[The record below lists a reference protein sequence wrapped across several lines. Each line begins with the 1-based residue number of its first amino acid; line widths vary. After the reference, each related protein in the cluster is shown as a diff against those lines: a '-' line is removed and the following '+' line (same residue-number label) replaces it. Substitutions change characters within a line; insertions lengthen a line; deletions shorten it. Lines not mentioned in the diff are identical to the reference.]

1 MLTFCFVPVEKV
13 KETYWL
19 PPQQIC
25 SFLLQLCCL
34 SDTHFAL
41 VDSLANNFF
50 LTSSFFFSHATTL
63 NLNLYKIYAWFIS
76 LFISGQNFYAFPK
89 SNCIIFRANIRY
101 DMSFYLTSPTLFFKI
116 LCFFPLYT
124 SIIPSS
130 LDIHFIIFFCV
141 CLWRANLIFLSL
153 IGISVFFFT
162 PNIFSSVRHS
172 IYPRF
177 LLYLGPIFQCFLWS
191 FSVQL
196 PHLHRH

>member
-50 LTSSFFFSHATTL
+50 LTSSFFSHATTL

-76 LFISGQNFYAFPK
+76 LFILGQNFYAFPK
-89 SNCIIFRANIRY
+89 SNCTIFRTNIRQY
-101 DMSFYLTSPTLFFKI
+101 VFLFSFSHI
-116 LCFFPLYT
+116 VLCFPPPIYFYN
-124 SIIPSS
+124 
-130 LDIHFIIFFCV
+130 HFISQYSLFYYLFYFFCI
-141 CLWRANLIFLSL
+141 CER
-153 IGISVFFFT
+153 T
-162 PNIFSSVRHS
+162 H
-172 IYPRF
+172 
-177 LLYLGPIFQCFLWS
+177 
-191 FSVQL
+191 
-196 PHLHRH
+196 